1 MVVVAVVV
9 VVVFVEAAVVLVAVW
24 RRSSSSSSSSS
35 NSLFLSTQ
43 PVMLLRRHG
52 VSFNF
57 LTYLVLRS
65 LLYSLLS
72 QSRRLSPPPLTDRTV
87 WSLHV

>member
-1 MVVVAVVV
+1 MVVVAAIVVV
-9 VVVFVEAAVVLVAVW
+9 VVTIEAAVVLVAVW
-24 RRSSSSSSSSS
+24 RRSSS
-35 NSLFLSTQ
+35 NSLLLSIESA
-43 PVMLLRRHG
+43 MLLRRHG

-57 LTYLVLRS
+57 LTYLVLLS

>member
-1 MVVVAVVV
+1 MVVVVAAIVVV
-9 VVVFVEAAVVLVAVW
+9 VVVTIEAAVVLVAVW
-24 RRSSSSSSSSS
+24 RRSSSSS
-35 NSLFLSTQ
+35 NSLLLSIESA
-43 PVMLLRRHG
+43 MLLRRHG

-57 LTYLVLRS
+57 LTYLVLLS